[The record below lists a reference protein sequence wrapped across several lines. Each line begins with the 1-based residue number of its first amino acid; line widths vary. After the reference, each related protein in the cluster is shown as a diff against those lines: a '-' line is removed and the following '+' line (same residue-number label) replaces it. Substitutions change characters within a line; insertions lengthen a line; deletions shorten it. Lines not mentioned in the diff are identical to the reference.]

1 MKEIKAYIRRE
12 KAEYVIAELEKAGVP
27 GCTAVVVKGVGAAA
41 VPEEEYLSI
50 DYIEKI
56 SPVTKLEIVCKDE
69 DAFRL
74 VDVIKKTAYS
84 GRRGDGM
91 VFVSDI
97 NYALKIR
104 TGETNDAALVSRP
117 ENKRKKK
124 E

>member
-12 KAEYVIAELEKAGVP
+12 KAEYVISELEKAGVP

-50 DYIEKI
+50 DYIN
-56 SPVTKLEIVCKDE
+56 
-69 DAFRL
+69 
-74 VDVIKKTAYS
+74 
-84 GRRGDGM
+84 GM

-104 TGETNDAALVSRP
+104 TGETGDAALVSKP
-117 ENKRKKK
+117 DTKRKKK
-124 E
+124 V